1 MENHLIQGDFKMF
14 DTLYNT
20 IDKILPFQRLSHTI
34 MKNAFI
40 AILIITPLFGLLSTM
55 VVSNKMS
62 FFADSLGHGAFTG
75 IAVGILLGGIDPMWG
90 ATLFSVCF
98 AIAITIIKNKG
109 TSSTDT
115 IIGVFSST
123 SIALGLVLMSFS
135 SSLSKFTSYL
145 VGDLLS
151 ISKNEIIL
159 LIFVFITV
167 IVLWTLIFNKL
178 LVTSLNTSLANSRGM
193 NTLLIEIIFTCTI
206 AVIVTLTIRWVGLL
220 IINSLLV
227 LPAAA
232 ARNISKN
239 VRQYHLFSVLI
250 AVFSGITGLIIS
262 YYLNTVTG
270 ATIVLISSVIFFI
283 TLIIRRKFI

>member
-1 MENHLIQGDFKMF
+1 MF
-14 DTLYNT
+14 DTLYNA
-20 IDKILPFQRLSHTI
+20 IDLILPFQWLSHTF

-40 AILIITPLFGLLSTM
+40 AIIIITPLFGLLSTM
-55 VVSNKMS
+55 VVGNKMS

-90 ATLFSVCF
+90 ATLFSICF

-135 SSLSKFTSYL
+135 SSLSKFSSYL

-151 ISKNEIIL
+151 ISQNQIIL
-159 LIFVFITV
+159 LIFVFIAI
-167 IVLWTLIFNKL
+167 IVLWSLIFNKL

-206 AVIVTLTIRWVGLL
+206 AVIVTITIRWVGLL

-232 ARNISKN
+232 SRNISRN
-239 VRQYHLFSVLI
+239 IRQYHLFSILI
-250 AVFSGITGLIIS
+250 AIFSGIVGLIIS

-270 ATIVLISSVIFFI
+270 ATIVLVASVIFFI
-283 TLIIRRKFI
+283 TLFIRRKFL

>member
-1 MENHLIQGDFKMF
+1 MF
-14 DTLYNT
+14 DTLYNA
-20 IDKILPFQRLSHTI
+20 IDLILPFQWLSHTF
-34 MKNAFI
+34 MKNSFI
-40 AILIITPLFGLLSTM
+40 AIVIITPLFGLLSTM

-90 ATLFSVCF
+90 ATLFSICF

-135 SSLSKFTSYL
+135 SSLSKFSSYL

-151 ISKNEIIL
+151 ISQNQIIL
-159 LIFVFITV
+159 LIFVFIAI
-167 IVLWTLIFNKL
+167 IVLWSLIFNKL

-206 AVIVTLTIRWVGLL
+206 AVIVTITIRWVGLL

-232 ARNISKN
+232 SRNISRN
-239 VRQYHLFSVLI
+239 IRQYHLFSILI
-250 AVFSGITGLIIS
+250 AIFSGIVGLIIS

-270 ATIVLISSVIFFI
+270 ATIVLVASVIFFI
-283 TLIIRRKFI
+283 TLFIRRKFL

>member
-1 MENHLIQGDFKMF
+1 MF
-14 DTLYNT
+14 DTLYNA
-20 IDKILPFQRLSHTI
+20 IDLILPFQWLSHTF

-40 AILIITPLFGLLSTM
+40 AIIIITPLFGLLSTM

-75 IAVGILLGGIDPMWG
+75 IAVGILLGGIDHMWG
-90 ATLFSVCF
+90 ATLFSICF

-135 SSLSKFTSYL
+135 SSLSKFSSYL

-151 ISKNEIIL
+151 ISQNQIIL
-159 LIFVFITV
+159 LIFVFIAI
-167 IVLWTLIFNKL
+167 IVLWSLIFNKL

-206 AVIVTLTIRWVGLL
+206 AVIVTITIRWVGLL

-232 ARNISKN
+232 SRNISRN
-239 VRQYHLFSVLI
+239 IRQYHLFSILI
-250 AVFSGITGLIIS
+250 AIFSGIVGLIIS

-270 ATIVLISSVIFFI
+270 ATIVLVASVIFFI
-283 TLIIRRKFI
+283 TLFIRRKFL

>member
-1 MENHLIQGDFKMF
+1 MF
-14 DTLYNT
+14 DTLYNA
-20 IDKILPFQRLSHTI
+20 IDMLLPFQWLSHTF

-135 SSLSKFTSYL
+135 SSLSKFSSYL

-151 ISKNEIIL
+151 ISKGEIIL

-167 IVLWTLIFNKL
+167 IILWALIFNKL
-178 LVTSLNTSLANSRGM
+178 LVTSLNTSLANSRGI

-206 AVIVTLTIRWVGLL
+206 AVIVTITIRWVGLL

-250 AVFSGITGLIIS
+250 AIFSGITGLIIS

-270 ATIVLISSVIFFI
+270 ATIVLVSSAIFFI
-283 TLIIRRKFI
+283 TLIVRRKFV

>member
-1 MENHLIQGDFKMF
+1 MF
-14 DTLYNT
+14 DTLYNA
-20 IDKILPFQRLSHTI
+20 IDLILPFQWLSHTF

-40 AILIITPLFGLLSTM
+40 AIIIITPLYGLLSTM

-90 ATLFSVCF
+90 ATLFSICF

-135 SSLSKFTSYL
+135 SSLSKFSSYL

-151 ISKNEIIL
+151 ISQNQIIL
-159 LIFVFITV
+159 LIFVFIAI
-167 IVLWTLIFNKL
+167 IVLWSLIFNKL

-206 AVIVTLTIRWVGLL
+206 AVIVTITIRWVGLL

-232 ARNISKN
+232 SRNISRN
-239 VRQYHLFSVLI
+239 IRQYHLFSILI
-250 AVFSGITGLIIS
+250 AIFSGIVGLIIS

-270 ATIVLISSVIFFI
+270 ATIVLVASVIFFI
-283 TLIIRRKFI
+283 TLFIRRKFL

>member
-1 MENHLIQGDFKMF
+1 MF
-14 DTLYNT
+14 DSLYNA
-20 IDKILPFQRLSHTI
+20 IDFLLPFQWLSHTF

-75 IAVGILLGGIDPMWG
+75 IALGILLGGMDPMWG

-98 AIAITIIKNKG
+98 AIAITVIKNKG

-115 IIGVFSST
+115 IIGVFSSM

-135 SSLSKFTSYL
+135 SSLSKFSSYL

-151 ISKNEIIL
+151 ISQGQLVL
-159 LIFVFITV
+159 LIFVFIAV
-167 IVLWTLIFNKL
+167 ITLWVLIFNKL

-206 AVIVTLTIRWVGLL
+206 AVIVTITIRWVGLL

-239 VRQYHLFSVLI
+239 VRQYHLFSILI
-250 AVFSGITGLIIS
+250 AIFSGIVGLIIS

-270 ATIVLISSVIFFI
+270 ATIVLVASVIFFI
-283 TLIIRRKFI
+283 TLLAKRKFI

>member
-1 MENHLIQGDFKMF
+1 MF
-14 DTLYNT
+14 DTLYNA
-20 IDKILPFQRLSHTI
+20 IDLILPFQWLSHTF

-40 AILIITPLFGLLSTM
+40 AIIIITPLFGLLSTM

-90 ATLFSVCF
+90 ATLFSICF

-135 SSLSKFTSYL
+135 SSLSKFSSYL

-151 ISKNEIIL
+151 ISQNQIIL
-159 LIFVFITV
+159 LIFVFIAI
-167 IVLWTLIFNKL
+167 IVLWSLIFNKL

-206 AVIVTLTIRWVGLL
+206 AVIVTITIRWVGLL

-232 ARNISKN
+232 ARNISRN
-239 VRQYHLFSVLI
+239 IRQYHLFSILI
-250 AVFSGITGLIIS
+250 AIFSGIVGLIIS

-270 ATIVLISSVIFFI
+270 ATIVLVASVIFFI
-283 TLIIRRKFI
+283 TLFIRHKFL

>member
-1 MENHLIQGDFKMF
+1 MF
-14 DTLYNT
+14 DTLYNA
-20 IDKILPFQRLSHTI
+20 IDLILPFQWLSHTF

-40 AILIITPLFGLLSTM
+40 AIIIITPLFGLLSTM

-90 ATLFSVCF
+90 ATLFSICF

-135 SSLSKFTSYL
+135 SSLSKFSSYL

-151 ISKNEIIL
+151 ISQNQIIL
-159 LIFVFITV
+159 LIFVFIAI
-167 IVLWTLIFNKL
+167 IVLWSLIFNKL

-206 AVIVTLTIRWVGLL
+206 AVIVTITIRWVGLL

-232 ARNISKN
+232 SRNISRNIRK
-239 VRQYHLFSVLI
+239 YHLFSILI
-250 AVFSGITGLIIS
+250 AIFSGIVGLIIS

-270 ATIVLISSVIFFI
+270 ATIVLVASVIFFI
-283 TLIIRRKFI
+283 TLFIRRKFL

>member
-1 MENHLIQGDFKMF
+1 MF
-14 DTLYNT
+14 DALYNA
-20 IDKILPFQRLSHTI
+20 IDLILPFQWLSHTF

-40 AILIITPLFGLLSTM
+40 AIIIITPLFGLLSTM

-90 ATLFSVCF
+90 ATLFSICF

-135 SSLSKFTSYL
+135 SSLSKFSSYL

-151 ISKNEIIL
+151 ISQNQIIL
-159 LIFVFITV
+159 LIFVFIAI
-167 IVLWTLIFNKL
+167 IVLWSLIFNKL

-206 AVIVTLTIRWVGLL
+206 AVIVTITIRWVGLL

-232 ARNISKN
+232 SRNISRN
-239 VRQYHLFSVLI
+239 IRQYHLFSILI
-250 AVFSGITGLIIS
+250 AIFSGIVGLIIS

-270 ATIVLISSVIFFI
+270 ATIVLVASVIFFI
-283 TLIIRRKFI
+283 TLFIRHKFL

>member
-1 MENHLIQGDFKMF
+1 MF
-14 DTLYNT
+14 DSLYNA
-20 IDKILPFQRLSHTI
+20 IDFLLPFQWLSHTF

-75 IAVGILLGGIDPMWG
+75 IALGILLGGMDPMWG

-98 AIAITIIKNKG
+98 AIAITVIKNKG

-115 IIGVFSST
+115 IIGVFSSM

-135 SSLSKFTSYL
+135 SSLSKFSSYL

-151 ISKNEIIL
+151 ISQRQ
-159 LIFVFITV
+159 
-167 IVLWTLIFNKL
+167 IVLFIAVITLWVLIFNKL

-206 AVIVTLTIRWVGLL
+206 AVIVTITIRWVGLL

-239 VRQYHLFSVLI
+239 VRQYHLFSILI
-250 AVFSGITGLIIS
+250 AIFSGIVGLIIS

-270 ATIVLISSVIFFI
+270 ATIVLVASVIFFI
-283 TLIIRRKFI
+283 TLLAKRKFI

>member
-1 MENHLIQGDFKMF
+1 MF
-14 DTLYNT
+14 DSLYNA
-20 IDKILPFQRLSHTI
+20 IDFLLPFQWLSHTF

-40 AILIITPLFGLLSTM
+40 AIITPLFGLLSTM

-90 ATLFSVCF
+90 ATLFSICF

-135 SSLSKFTSYL
+135 SSLSKFSSYL

-151 ISKNEIIL
+151 ISQNQIIL
-159 LIFVFITV
+159 LIFVFIAI
-167 IVLWTLIFNKL
+167 IVLWSLIFNKL

-206 AVIVTLTIRWVGLL
+206 AVIVTITIRWVGLL

-232 ARNISKN
+232 SRNISRN
-239 VRQYHLFSVLI
+239 IRQYHLFSILI
-250 AVFSGITGLIIS
+250 AIFSGIVGLIIS

-270 ATIVLISSVIFFI
+270 ATIVLVASVIFFI
-283 TLIIRRKFI
+283 TLFIRRKFL

>member
-1 MENHLIQGDFKMF
+1 MF
-14 DTLYNT
+14 DSLYNL
-20 IDKILPFQRLSHTI
+20 IDFILPFQWVSFDF
-34 MKNAFI
+34 MKNALI
-40 AILIITPLFGLLSTM
+40 AVLIVTPLFGILSTM

-75 IAVGILLGGIDPMWG
+75 IALGILFGGLDPMWG
-90 ATLFSVCF
+90 ATLFSICF

-123 SIALGLVLMSFS
+123 ALALGLVLMSYS
-135 SSLSKFTSYL
+135 SSLSKFSSYL

-151 ISKNEIIL
+151 INKSEIIL
-159 LIFVFITV
+159 LF
-167 IVLWTLIFNKL
+167 IVLIAVLILWIVIFNKL
-178 LVTSLNTSLANSRGM
+178 LITSLNTSLANSRGM
-193 NTLLIEIIFTCTI
+193 NTLFIEILFTCTI
-206 AVIVTLTIRWVGLL
+206 AVVVTLTVSWVGLL

-239 VRQYHLFSVLI
+239 IRQYHLFSILI
-250 AVFSGITGLIIS
+250 AVFSGISGLILS

-270 ATIVLISSVIFFI
+270 ATIVLISAAIFFI
-283 TLIIRRKFI
+283 TLIFKRKFI

>member
-1 MENHLIQGDFKMF
+1 MF
-14 DTLYNT
+14 DTLYNA
-20 IDKILPFQRLSHTI
+20 IDLILPFQWLSHTF

-40 AILIITPLFGLLSTM
+40 AIIIITPLFGLLSTM

-90 ATLFSVCF
+90 ATLFSICF

-135 SSLSKFTSYL
+135 SSLSKFSSYL

-151 ISKNEIIL
+151 ISQNQIIL
-159 LIFVFITV
+159 LIFVFIAI
-167 IVLWTLIFNKL
+167 IVLWSLIFNKL

-206 AVIVTLTIRWVGLL
+206 AVIVTITIRWVGLL

-232 ARNISKN
+232 SRNISRN
-239 VRQYHLFSVLI
+239 IRQYHLFSILI
-250 AVFSGITGLIIS
+250 AIFSGIVGLIIS

-270 ATIVLISSVIFFI
+270 ATIVLVASVIFFI
-283 TLIIRRKFI
+283 TLLAKRKFI

>member
-1 MENHLIQGDFKMF
+1 MF
-14 DTLYNT
+14 DTLYNA
-20 IDKILPFQRLSHTI
+20 IDLILPFQWLSHTF

-40 AILIITPLFGLLSTM
+40 AIIIITPLFGLLSTM

-90 ATLFSVCF
+90 ATLFSICF

-135 SSLSKFTSYL
+135 SSLSKFSSYL

-151 ISKNEIIL
+151 ISQNQIIL
-159 LIFVFITV
+159 LIFVFIAI
-167 IVLWTLIFNKL
+167 IVLWSLIFNKL

-206 AVIVTLTIRWVGLL
+206 AVIVTITIRWVGLL

-232 ARNISKN
+232 SRNISRN
-239 VRQYHLFSVLI
+239 IRQYHLFSILI
-250 AVFSGITGLIIS
+250 AIFSGIVGLIIS

-270 ATIVLISSVIFFI
+270 ATIVLVSSVIFFI
-283 TLIIRRKFI
+283 TLFIRRKFL

>member
-1 MENHLIQGDFKMF
+1 MF
-14 DTLYNT
+14 DTLYNA
-20 IDKILPFQRLSHTI
+20 IDLILPFQWLSHTF

-40 AILIITPLFGLLSTM
+40 AIIIITPLFGLLSTM

-90 ATLFSVCF
+90 ATLFSICF

-135 SSLSKFTSYL
+135 SSLSKFSSYL

-151 ISKNEIIL
+151 ISQNQIIL
-159 LIFVFITV
+159 LIFVFIAI
-167 IVLWTLIFNKL
+167 IVLWSLIFNKL
-178 LVTSLNTSLANSRGM
+178 LVTSLNTYLANSRGM

-206 AVIVTLTIRWVGLL
+206 AVIVTITIRWVGLL

-232 ARNISKN
+232 ARNISRN
-239 VRQYHLFSVLI
+239 IRQYHLFSILI
-250 AVFSGITGLIIS
+250 SIFSGIVGLIIS

-270 ATIVLISSVIFFI
+270 ATIVLVASVIFFI
-283 TLIIRRKFI
+283 TLFIRRKFL

>member
-1 MENHLIQGDFKMF
+1 MF
-14 DTLYNT
+14 DTLYNA
-20 IDKILPFQRLSHTI
+20 IDLILPFQWLSHTF

-40 AILIITPLFGLLSTM
+40 AIVIITPLFGLLSTM

-90 ATLFSVCF
+90 ATLFSICF

-135 SSLSKFTSYL
+135 SSLSKFSSYL

-151 ISKNEIIL
+151 ISQNQIIL
-159 LIFVFITV
+159 LIFVFIAI
-167 IVLWTLIFNKL
+167 IVLWSLIFNKL

-206 AVIVTLTIRWVGLL
+206 AVIVTITIRWVGLL

-227 LPAAA
+227 FPAAA
-232 ARNISKN
+232 SRNISRN
-239 VRQYHLFSVLI
+239 IRQYHLFSILI
-250 AVFSGITGLIIS
+250 AIFSGIVGLIIS

-270 ATIVLISSVIFFI
+270 ATIVLVASVIFFI
-283 TLIIRRKFI
+283 TLFIRRKFL

>member
-1 MENHLIQGDFKMF
+1 MF
-14 DTLYNT
+14 DTLYNA
-20 IDKILPFQRLSHTI
+20 IDLILPFQWLSHTF

-40 AILIITPLFGLLSTM
+40 AIIIITPLFGLLSTM

-90 ATLFSVCF
+90 ATLFSICF

-135 SSLSKFTSYL
+135 SSLSKFSSYL

-151 ISKNEIIL
+151 ISQNQIIL
-159 LIFVFITV
+159 LIFVFIAI
-167 IVLWTLIFNKL
+167 IVLWSLIFNKL

-206 AVIVTLTIRWVGLL
+206 AVIVTITLRWVGLL

-232 ARNISKN
+232 SRNISRN
-239 VRQYHLFSVLI
+239 IRQYHLFSILI
-250 AVFSGITGLIIS
+250 AIFSGIVGLIIS

-270 ATIVLISSVIFFI
+270 ATIVLVASVIFFI
-283 TLIIRRKFI
+283 TLFIRRKFL

>member
-1 MENHLIQGDFKMF
+1 MF
-14 DTLYNT
+14 DSLYNA
-20 IDKILPFQRLSHTI
+20 IDFLLPFQWLSHTF

-75 IAVGILLGGIDPMWG
+75 IALGILLGGMDPMWG

-98 AIAITIIKNKG
+98 AIAITVIKNKG

-115 IIGVFSST
+115 IIGVFSSM

-135 SSLSKFTSYL
+135 SSLSKFSSYL

-151 ISKNEIIL
+151 ISQGQIVL
-159 LIFVFITV
+159 LIFVFIAV
-167 IVLWTLIFNKL
+167 ITLWVLIFNKL

-206 AVIVTLTIRWVGLL
+206 AVIVTITIRWVGLL

-239 VRQYHLFSVLI
+239 VRQYHLFSILI
-250 AVFSGITGLIIS
+250 AIFSGIVGLIIS

-270 ATIVLISSVIFFI
+270 ATIVLVASVIVFI
-283 TLIIRRKFI
+283 TLLAKRKFI

>member
-1 MENHLIQGDFKMF
+1 MF
-14 DTLYNT
+14 DTLYNA
-20 IDKILPFQRLSHTI
+20 IDFLLPFQWLSHTF

-75 IAVGILLGGIDPMWG
+75 IAVGILLGGMDPMWG

-135 SSLSKFTSYL
+135 SSLSKFSSYL

-151 ISKNEIIL
+151 ISEGEIVL

-167 IVLWTLIFNKL
+167 IILWALIFNKL

-270 ATIVLISSVIFFI
+270 ATIVLVSSTIFFI
-283 TLIIRRKFI
+283 TLIIRRKFV

>member
-1 MENHLIQGDFKMF
+1 MF
-14 DTLYNT
+14 DTLYNA
-20 IDKILPFQRLSHTI
+20 IDLILPFQWLSHTF

-40 AILIITPLFGLLSTM
+40 AIIIITPLFGLLSTM

-90 ATLFSVCF
+90 ATLFSICF

-135 SSLSKFTSYL
+135 SSLSKFCSYL

-151 ISKNEIIL
+151 ISQNQIIL
-159 LIFVFITV
+159 LIFVFIAI
-167 IVLWTLIFNKL
+167 IVLWSLIFNKL

-206 AVIVTLTIRWVGLL
+206 AVIVTITIRWVGLL

-232 ARNISKN
+232 SRNISRN
-239 VRQYHLFSVLI
+239 IRQYHLFSILI
-250 AVFSGITGLIIS
+250 AIFSGIVGLIIS

-270 ATIVLISSVIFFI
+270 ATIVLVASVIFFI
-283 TLIIRRKFI
+283 TLFIRRKFL

>member
-1 MENHLIQGDFKMF
+1 MF
-14 DTLYNT
+14 DTLYNA
-20 IDKILPFQRLSHTI
+20 IDLILPFQWLSHTF

-40 AILIITPLFGLLSTM
+40 AIIIITPLFGLLSTM

-62 FFADSLGHGAFTG
+62 FFSDSLGHGAFTG

-90 ATLFSVCF
+90 ATLFSICF

-135 SSLSKFTSYL
+135 SSLSKFSSYL

-151 ISKNEIIL
+151 ISQNQIIL
-159 LIFVFITV
+159 LIFVFIAI
-167 IVLWTLIFNKL
+167 IVLWSLIFNKL

-206 AVIVTLTIRWVGLL
+206 AVIVTITIRWVGLL

-232 ARNISKN
+232 SRNISRN
-239 VRQYHLFSVLI
+239 IRQYHLFSILI
-250 AVFSGITGLIIS
+250 AIFSGIVGLIIS

-270 ATIVLISSVIFFI
+270 ATIVLVASVIFFI
-283 TLIIRRKFI
+283 TLFIRRKFL

>member
-1 MENHLIQGDFKMF
+1 MF
-14 DTLYNT
+14 DTLYNA
-20 IDKILPFQRLSHTI
+20 IDLILPFQWLSHTF

-40 AILIITPLFGLLSTM
+40 AIIIITPLFGLLSTM
-55 VVSNKMS
+55 GVSNKMS
-62 FFADSLGHGAFTG
+62 FFADSLGRGAFTG

-90 ATLFSVCF
+90 ATLFSICF

-135 SSLSKFTSYL
+135 SSLSKFSSYL

-151 ISKNEIIL
+151 ISQNQIIL
-159 LIFVFITV
+159 LIFVFIAI
-167 IVLWTLIFNKL
+167 IVLWSLIFNKL

-206 AVIVTLTIRWVGLL
+206 AVIVTITIRWVGLL

-232 ARNISKN
+232 SRNISRN
-239 VRQYHLFSVLI
+239 IRQYHLFSILI
-250 AVFSGITGLIIS
+250 AIFSGIVGLIIS

-270 ATIVLISSVIFFI
+270 ATIVLVASVIFFI
-283 TLIIRRKFI
+283 TLFIRRKFL

>member
-1 MENHLIQGDFKMF
+1 MF
-14 DTLYNT
+14 DTLYNA
-20 IDKILPFQRLSHTI
+20 IDLILPFQWLSHTF

-40 AILIITPLFGLLSTM
+40 AIIIITPLFGLLSTM

-90 ATLFSVCF
+90 ATLFSICF

-135 SSLSKFTSYL
+135 SSLSKFSSYL

-151 ISKNEIIL
+151 ISQNLIIL
-159 LIFVFITV
+159 LIFVFIAI
-167 IVLWTLIFNKL
+167 IVLWSLIFNKL

-206 AVIVTLTIRWVGLL
+206 AVIVTITIRWVGLL

-232 ARNISKN
+232 SRNISRN
-239 VRQYHLFSVLI
+239 IRQYHLFSILI
-250 AVFSGITGLIIS
+250 AIFSGIVGLIIS

-270 ATIVLISSVIFFI
+270 ATIVLVASVIFFI
-283 TLIIRRKFI
+283 TLFIRRKFL

>member
-1 MENHLIQGDFKMF
+1 MF
-14 DTLYNT
+14 DSLYNA
-20 IDKILPFQRLSHTI
+20 IDFLLPFQWLSHTFI
-34 MKNAFI
+34 KNAFI

-75 IAVGILLGGIDPMWG
+75 IALGILLGGMDPMWG

-98 AIAITIIKNKG
+98 AIAITVIKNKG

-115 IIGVFSST
+115 IIGVFSSM

-135 SSLSKFTSYL
+135 SSLSKFSSYL

-151 ISKNEIIL
+151 ISQGQIVL
-159 LIFVFITV
+159 LIFVFIAV
-167 IVLWTLIFNKL
+167 ITLWVLIFNKL

-206 AVIVTLTIRWVGLL
+206 AVIVTITIRWVGLL

-239 VRQYHLFSVLI
+239 VRQYHLFSILI
-250 AVFSGITGLIIS
+250 AIFSGIVGLIIS

-270 ATIVLISSVIFFI
+270 ATIVLVASVIFFI
-283 TLIIRRKFI
+283 TLLAKRKFI

>member
-1 MENHLIQGDFKMF
+1 MF

-20 IDKILPFQRLSHTI
+20 IDILLPFQWLSHTF

-159 LIFVFITV
+159 LIFVFITL

>member
-1 MENHLIQGDFKMF
+1 MF

-20 IDKILPFQRLSHTI
+20 IDMLLPFQWLSHTF

-239 VRQYHLFSVLI
+239 IRQYHSFSVLI

>member
-1 MENHLIQGDFKMF
+1 MF
-14 DTLYNT
+14 DTLYNA
-20 IDKILPFQRLSHTI
+20 IDLILPFQWLSHTF

-40 AILIITPLFGLLSTM
+40 AIIIITTLFGLLSTM

-90 ATLFSVCF
+90 ATLFSICF

-135 SSLSKFTSYL
+135 SSLSKFSSYL

-151 ISKNEIIL
+151 ISQNQIIL
-159 LIFVFITV
+159 LIFVFIAI
-167 IVLWTLIFNKL
+167 IVLWSLIFNKL

-206 AVIVTLTIRWVGLL
+206 AVIVTITIRWVGLL

-232 ARNISKN
+232 SRNISRN
-239 VRQYHLFSVLI
+239 IRQYHLFSILI
-250 AVFSGITGLIIS
+250 AIFSGIVGLIIS

-270 ATIVLISSVIFFI
+270 ATIVLVASVIFFI
-283 TLIIRRKFI
+283 TLFIRRKFL

>member
-1 MENHLIQGDFKMF
+1 MF
-14 DTLYNT
+14 DSLYNA
-20 IDKILPFQRLSHTI
+20 IDFLLPFQWLSHTF

-75 IAVGILLGGIDPMWG
+75 IALGILLGGMDPMWG

-98 AIAITIIKNKG
+98 AIAITVIKNKG

-115 IIGVFSST
+115 IIGVFSSM

-135 SSLSKFTSYL
+135 SSLSKFSSYL

-151 ISKNEIIL
+151 ISQGQIVL
-159 LIFVFITV
+159 LIFVFIAV
-167 IVLWTLIFNKL
+167 ITLCVLIFNKL

-206 AVIVTLTIRWVGLL
+206 AVIVTITIRWVGLL

-239 VRQYHLFSVLI
+239 VRQYHLFSILI
-250 AVFSGITGLIIS
+250 AIFSGIVGLIIS

-270 ATIVLISSVIFFI
+270 ATIVLVASVIFFI
-283 TLIIRRKFI
+283 TLLAKRKFI